1 MEKDYKKTYE
11 DALERA
17 RIEYKNEQSKGNIW
31 VCENLSKIFPEL
43 IESEDEKWRNWLI
56 GHLKGYINQTDNKYA
71 EVCKKAISWL
81 EKQGKKLPVDWNE
94 KIKGLDGLKT
104 YILSLD
110 PNRSL
115 DAVKVDAENIRF
127 LVNENKPST
136 NKIYIQ
142 KFKIGDTV
150 CRQGWADHTIEKI
163 YNDGSFEPVYICK
176 NEEGLESHISFSEQ
190 DEWKLKDENK
200 YDKGYNDGFSASE
213 NNRKMTE
220 EDIRRIDNIIG
231 CLEEFTKP
239 GFPIFK
245 GGVFHDIKWLEDLKS
260 NGKYAKDD
268 GIIWTPSKKQ
278 MYILNWVANILLSH
292 DGLVEKEASKELN
305 SLYGGLCNKYQI
317 EINE

>member
-1 MEKDYKKTYE
+1 MENNNKYE
-11 DALERA
+11 EALAKA
-17 RIEYKNEQSKGNIW
+17 RKWYDVNTDEECRW
-31 VCENLSKIFPEL
+31 AFEDIFPEL

-56 GHLKGYINQTDNKYA
+56 SHLKGYINQTDNKYA

-94 KIKGLDGLKT
+94 KKKGLDDLET

-110 PNRSL
+110 PNTSL
-115 DAVKVDAENIRF
+115 DAIKVHAKNIRF
-127 LVNENKPST
+127 LVNKDET

-142 KFKIGDTV
+142 KFNIGDTV

-163 YNDGSFEPVYICK
+163 YNDGKFEPVYVCK

-220 EDIRRIDNIIG
+220 EDIRRIDSIIG
-231 CLEEFTKP
+231 CLEEFTNP

-260 NGKYAKDD
+260 NGKYAKDN
-268 GIIWTPSKKQ
+268 GLIWTPSKKQ

-292 DGLVEKEASKELN
+292 DGLVEKEASKELR